1 MRRTGFAG
9 AVLALAVVMSA
20 TGCGDS
26 DDDASPSADT
36 APATTT
42 ASTPSPDSSAS
53 YVAQV
58 NALCEA
64 MIDKVMGVRG
74 DEDGSGGGDLPSI
87 DEFEAQEMQIRSIH
101 AEFDAKVDALPVTD
115 ADRAAADAF
124 DAFRET
130 SDAEAD
136 ELLEL
141 ARDGDQAEYEA
152 AISQPPPAEFE
163 AKRRAMNEAGIEC
176 PAR

>member
-1 MRRTGFAG
+1 MG
-9 AVLALAVVMSA
+9 ALLALAMVVSA

-26 DDDASPSADT
+26 DDEEASPSADT
-36 APATTT
+36 TPATTT
-42 ASTPSPDSSAS
+42 ASTPSPTSSAS

-74 DEDGSGGGDLPSI
+74 DEDGSGGGDFPSI
-87 DEFEAQEMQIRSIH
+87 DEFEAQELQIRSIH
-101 AEFDAKVDALPVTD
+101 AEFDAEVDALPVTD
-115 ADRAAADAF
+115 ADRDAAEAL

-136 ELLEL
+136 KLLEL
-141 ARDGDQAEYEA
+141 ARDGDETGYEA
-152 AISQPPPAEFE
+152 AVSQPPPADFE
-163 AKRRAMNEAGIEC
+163 TKRRAMNEAGLEC